1 MNNMYITVTGLNH
14 YYGKTPFKI
23 GTIVKI
29 SKEPDN
35 DYDAEAIKVTLPQIN
50 TIGYVAN
57 STYTVLGGTMSAG
70 RLYDKIGDFAF
81 AEVMFIT
88 HSSIIGRVIDPDD
101 VIEVS
106 AITSYSY
113 TNDKSETF

>member
-1 MNNMYITVTGLNH
+1 MNDMYITVTGLNH

-57 STYTVLGGTMSAG
+57 SAHTVQGGTMSAG

-81 AEVMFIT
+81 AMVMFIT
-88 HSSIIGRVIDPDD
+88 HSSVICRVVDPAD
-101 VIEVS
+101 VEEVTV
-106 AITSYSY
+106 IKSYSY
-113 TNDKSETF
+113 SDNRAEIL